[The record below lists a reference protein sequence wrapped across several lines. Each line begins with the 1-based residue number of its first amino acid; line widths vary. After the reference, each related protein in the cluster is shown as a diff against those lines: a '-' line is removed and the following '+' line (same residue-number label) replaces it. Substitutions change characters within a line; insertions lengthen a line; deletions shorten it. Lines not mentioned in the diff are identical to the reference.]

1 MLLWLKTTNS
11 WPLRLR
17 LAVAAAALFGAY
29 LFQIPLETV
38 APGEPFLLFL
48 VVVIGCAVV
57 FGRTVAFLALGAS
70 TLLSTHFFE
79 PGLSLQISRA
89 GDLITVELYAILG
102 TVAVMMLTSLMDAI
116 LDSYETTRALAE
128 ADKHKTLLLREMAHR
143 VANNFASV
151 ATLINRK
158 AASIADPNAR
168 SALGEASKQVNV
180 MARIHTCLTPD
191 EDGLSV
197 ESRDFLL
204 GLCQD
209 LRLTLPSPHAVS
221 IECSAINTAIQFTQ
235 AVSLGLIANELV
247 TNAVKHAFP
256 EGRQGLVRVALEHRG
271 ERLCLSV
278 ADNGNG
284 VGGQTKGSGL
294 GRQLTA
300 ALAEH
305 LGGEIKTIT
314 SKEGMKIEV
323 TFVPLRQPARATR
336 SLAQAPFLH

>member
-11 WPLRLR
+11 WPFGLRIAL
-17 LAVAAAALFGAY
+17 AAAALIGTY

-38 APGEPFLLFL
+38 ASGEPFLPFL
-48 VVVIGCAVV
+48 VVVVACAVA
-57 FGRTVAFLALGAS
+57 FGRSVALITLVAS
-70 TLLSTHFFE
+70 ALLSTHFFE

-102 TVAVMMLTSLMDAI
+102 AVTVMMLAKLMDAI
-116 LDSYETTRALAE
+116 LDSYETARALAE
-128 ADKHKTLLLREMAHR
+128 ADRHKAVLLREMAHR

-158 AASIADPNAR
+158 AASIADPGAR

-180 MARIHTCLTPD
+180 MARIHTCLMAD
-191 EDGLSV
+191 EDGLSI

-209 LRLTLPSPHAVS
+209 LRLALPSQAIS
-221 IECSAINTAIQFTQ
+221 IECSAVNAQLPFAQ
-235 AVSLGLIANELV
+235 AVSLGLITNELV

-256 EGRQGLVRVALEHRG
+256 EGSEGKVRVALEYRG

-284 VGGQTKGSGL
+284 LEGQMKGTGL

-305 LGGEIKTIT
+305 LGGEIKTRT
-314 SKEGMKIEV
+314 SKEGMKVEV
-323 TFVPLRQPARATR
+323 AFLPLRQLARAAP
-336 SLAQAPFLH
+336 LAQPLFLH